1 LSGVQFW
8 LLHVVVVG
16 SAAIVF
22 LVVRGAVARV
32 LTPAEEAAVLR
43 NYSGWVPIRSIT
55 RGVDPW
61 IRSVT

>member
-1 LSGVQFW
+1 

-32 LTPAEEAAVLR
+32 LTPAEEAAVPLQAAEAL
-43 NYSGWVPIRSIT
+43 ST
-55 RGVDPW
+55 R
-61 IRSVT
+61 